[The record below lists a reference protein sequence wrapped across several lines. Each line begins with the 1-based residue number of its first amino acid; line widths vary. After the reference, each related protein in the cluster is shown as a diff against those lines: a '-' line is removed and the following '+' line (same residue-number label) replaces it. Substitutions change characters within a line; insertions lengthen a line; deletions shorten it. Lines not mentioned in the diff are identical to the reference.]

1 MKVAVPLFGSRV
13 SPRFDCAQIVL
24 VLTVDAGDGEQ
35 RQELV
40 ASSWAPHERI
50 NRLTELGVETVICGG
65 IDWWSAQSLQAA
77 GITVYHSITGEV
89 DQALASLKRGE
100 LVPFTQSERG
110 GAADGQLLGEPV
122 VTRLQEA
129 GATPGS
135 RWGSGPGDANAV
147 VAVARAG
154 GARSWSVADERP
166 CAVMAESEGYAMKV
180 VLRQGEEK
188 CQVEIEPAL
197 GEWGR

>member
-24 VLTVDAGDGEQ
+24 VLTVDAGDGTQ

-50 NRLTELGVETVICGG
+50 NRLAELGVETVICGG

-77 GITVYHSITGEV
+77 GITVYHSVTGEV

-110 GAADGQLLGEPV
+110 SAAEGQLSGR
-122 VTRLQEA
+122 TGCDA
-129 GATPGS
+129 S
-135 RWGSGPGDANAV
+135 SGSGSDTGKPIGGRVPETPTPSWRWRVPGGHV
-147 VAVARAG
+147 VGR
-154 GARSWSVADERP
+154 WS
-166 CAVMAESEGYAMKV
+166 MS
-180 VLRQGEEK
+180 
-188 CQVEIEPAL
+188 
-197 GEWGR
+197 GRVP